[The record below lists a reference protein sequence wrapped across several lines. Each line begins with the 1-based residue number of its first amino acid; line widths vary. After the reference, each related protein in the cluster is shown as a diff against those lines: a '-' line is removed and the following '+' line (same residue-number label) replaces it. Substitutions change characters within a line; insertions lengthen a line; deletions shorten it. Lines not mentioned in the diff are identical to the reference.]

1 MIVDVTLIKL
11 IREFSSFFHF
21 SRHGCDRVND
31 AREFSGNLPNVVEI
45 LAGIRRLLR
54 TSKNGTLTLMLIWLV
69 EISADATSCYFA
81 NEARSI
87 QGVEQIKQEIN
98 TKREEVHPPFLC
110 NDLTFQ
116 MNF

>member
-1 MIVDVTLIKL
+1 MKMGFIFFLLIENGRRKEGGVIADVTLIKL

-87 QGVEQIKQEIN
+87 QGV
-98 TKREEVHPPFLC
+98 
-110 NDLTFQ
+110 
-116 MNF
+116 